1 MSRAAGL
8 LNHNHSF
15 VWTQGTPA
23 SVWTITHNLG
33 RKPSITVVDSGNT
46 VVYGARQYV
55 NDNIV
60 IITFNGTFSGKAYL
74 N

>member
-8 LNHNHSF
+8 LNHNHSY
-15 VWTQGTPA
+15 VHTQGIPA

-60 IITFNGTFSGKAYL
+60 IVTFNGTFSGKAYL